1 MSPAEL
7 KMSLFIPIHPRV
19 KKEGRKKERERK
31 KDKKE
36 THSAGIKREK
46 ERKTRKRHI

>member
-19 KKEGRKKERERK
+19 KKEGRKRERERERK
-31 KDKKE
+31 KE
-36 THSAGIKREK
+36 
-46 ERKTRKRHI
+46 